1 MKVNVAEF
9 LKESGIDEPFYP
21 GKRLVKQ
28 CRQAGEFKSHSVV
41 FDWRDPGKIR
51 IEVKA
56 GLSGRS
62 LEPAKLKNYPVCF
75 QSPTYVEIE
84 MVDQINAKAKDDE
97 DDEEAKGKGKSGSG
111 DSKGHKK
118 KKKTSLAEMSTV
130 INQAFSDIVEGKVP
144 ELGQIVEMVV
154 MGTEIAKD
162 AYGAVM
168 GKLCEQL
175 QHAKIGATDLLS
187 QAGKFI
193 TTYTPPA
200 FMKPSGTEDAVYSY
214 DREKNENIGFRTP
227 VVG

>member
-1 MKVNVAEF
+1 MQVNVAEF

-41 FDWRDPGKIR
+41 FDWRDPAKIR

-56 GLSGRS
+56 GLSGRT
-62 LEPAKLKNYPVCF
+62 LEPSKLKHYPVAF

-84 MVDQINAKAKDDE
+84 MVEDVKKKKE
-97 DDEEAKGKGKSGSG
+97 DDKEDEESKGKQGSG

-118 KKKTSLAEMSTV
+118 KKKASLAEMSAV
-130 INQAFSDIVEGKVP
+130 MNQAFSDIVEGKVP
-144 ELGQIVEMVV
+144 ELGQIVQMVV

-168 GKLCEQL
+168 GKFCEQL
-175 QHAKIGATDLLS
+175 QNAKVACTDLMA
-187 QAGKFI
+187 QAGKYI
-193 TTYTPPA
+193 TKYTPPA
-200 FMKPSGTEDAVYSY
+200 FMKPSGDEDAVYKY
-214 DREKNENIGFRTP
+214 DREKNENIGLRSP
-227 VVG
+227 AIG